1 MGMELGFS
9 LQGNNIVHKYRCLRT
24 KKKIIPIRDEAPEI
38 WRKSREKE
46 INYCCS
52 TPNFVNKN
60 QSIRKLGEIC
70 RTPLH
75 RVSNK

>member
-9 LQGNNIVHKYRCLRT
+9 PQGNNIAHKYRCLRT
-24 KKKIIPIRDEAPEI
+24 KQNFVPRRDEAPGV

-52 TPNFVNKN
+52 PPNFVNKN
-60 QSIRKLGEIC
+60 QSIRKLEEIR

-75 RVSNK
+75 GVGNK